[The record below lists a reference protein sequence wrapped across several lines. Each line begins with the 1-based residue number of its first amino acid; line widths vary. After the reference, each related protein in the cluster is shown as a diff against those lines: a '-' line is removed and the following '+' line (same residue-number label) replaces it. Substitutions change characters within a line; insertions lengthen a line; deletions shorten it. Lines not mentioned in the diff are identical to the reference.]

1 MDTNFKASRLDLTW
15 SFFISSLRTS
25 ETNYLNEA
33 FSFYAAIRGR
43 AYYSR
48 ANREDRY
55 DFCRSVNP
63 GSSKGQP
70 HIFPPLSFFDLS
82 LRRRSTFRRST
93 FLTFLTSPGGAIRD
107 EKFRRRRF
115 FSSLTFRISF
125 STFRQ
130 PGKRRDPLNFLF
142 LSGTIMTF
150 WLSLLLPMLDS
161 EFVSNFFP
169 SYRNTETRPTA
180 WQNDHTSNKSS
191 IWVPSSRGKQIKLL
205 ERTLGADSD
214 QSGETQHK
222 LPVLIYQL
230 LNLTCQLELWW
241 CLLSDKETWISSWD
255 TTHNA
260 S

>member
-1 MDTNFKASRLDLTW
+1 MIFAGQWIQGPPRGSLI
-15 SFFISSLRTS
+15 FFHLSLS
-25 ETNYLNEA
+25 L
-33 FSFYAAIRGR
+33 
-43 AYYSR
+43 
-48 ANREDRY
+48 
-55 DFCRSVNP
+55 
-63 GSSKGQP
+63 
-70 HIFPPLSFFDLS
+70 IFPCDVVRRFDVFDVFDVT
-82 LRRRSTFRRST
+82 RRRHPRREISAPSIFFEFNFSNF
-93 FLTFLTSPGGAIRD
+93 FLNLPATRETTRPVEFP
-107 EKFRRRRF
+107 
-115 FSSLTFRISF
+115 
-125 STFRQ
+125 
-130 PGKRRDPLNFLF
+130 F

-180 WQNDHTSNKSS
+180 WQNDHTNNKSS

>member
-82 LRRRSTFRRST
+82 LRRRSTFRRFWRFWRHPAAPSET
-93 FLTFLTSPGGAIRD
+93 RNFGAVDFFRVWLFEFLSQPSGNPGNDATRWISFFKRDNYDFLT
-107 EKFRRRRF
+107 
-115 FSSLTFRISF
+115 
-125 STFRQ
+125 
-130 PGKRRDPLNFLF
+130 
-142 LSGTIMTF
+142 LS
-150 WLSLLLPMLDS
+150 
-161 EFVSNFFP
+161 
-169 SYRNTETRPTA
+169 
-180 WQNDHTSNKSS
+180 
-191 IWVPSSRGKQIKLL
+191 PSSD
-205 ERTLGADSD
+205 AW
-214 QSGETQHK
+214 
-222 LPVLIYQL
+222 
-230 LNLTCQLELWW
+230 LWV
-241 CLLSDKETWISSWD
+241 CK
-255 TTHNA
+255 
-260 S
+260 

>member
-82 LRRRSTFRRST
+82 LRRRSTFRRFWRFDVT
-93 FLTFLTSPGGAIRD
+93 
-107 EKFRRRRF
+107 RRRHPRREISAPSIF
-115 FSSLTFRISF
+115 FEFNF
-125 STFRQ
+125 SNFF
-130 PGKRRDPLNFLF
+130 LNLPATRETTRPVEFPF

-180 WQNDHTSNKSS
+180 WQNDHTNNKSS

-255 TTHNA
+255 TTHNGT
-260 S
+260 